1 MFDRNDN
8 MFNNN
13 TDSITN
19 QTSEVSYAP
28 IDENNSMGKI
38 KMKKKLKGF
47 FKAVGALVL
56 VATIST
62 TSIIGYKWFEE
73 NEPLEKVEKIFTFG
87 YSDKEKDKSKD
98 SEDSDKSSGSES
110 SEQTIQFK

>member
-38 KMKKKLKGF
+38 KMKKRLKGF
-47 FKAVGALVL
+47 LKQLEH
-56 VATIST
+56 
-62 TSIIGYKWFEE
+62 WF
-73 NEPLEKVEKIFTFG
+73 L
-87 YSDKEKDKSKD
+87 
-98 SEDSDKSSGSES
+98 
-110 SEQTIQFK
+110 